1 MKLFLSKM
9 QKPCVIVLF
18 LLVIS
23 ISFSSCAEDDDFV
36 TPNVENTIWRMV
48 DNYLTNGNTYIT
60 QITFRDGYA
69 TYVFIN
75 RHTGV
80 VDTYNDI
87 IAHGRYYYDRHAG
100 GFLIIDEKT
109 GLPYKGVGTFRYE
122 NGLIMSGS
130 TTYVLYK

>member
-1 MKLFLSKM
+1 MDDYKM
-9 QKPCVIVLF
+9 I
-18 LLVIS
+18 I
-23 ISFSSCAEDDDFV
+23 EDMDKAIQYLP
-36 TPNVENTIWRMV
+36 TV
-48 DNYLTNGNTYIT
+48 D
-60 QITFRDGYA
+60 Q
-69 TYVFIN
+69 
-75 RHTGV
+75 
-80 VDTYNDI
+80 YNDI